1 MQQVTLNQT
10 TIFAIMR
17 NASKKILFLLLA
29 VFSIS
34 LFAFPA
40 FGAELTW
47 LGRPVVDRV
56 NELTLYIL
64 KIAGGIFLLMLVF
77 GGIYYSVSGS
87 NPDGQKKAKKTV
99 ISAILGLAIILV
111 SYVALMIIDQILV
124 QP

>member
-1 MQQVTLNQT
+1 M
-10 TIFAIMR
+10 F
-17 NASKKILFLLLA
+17 KKKLFFLFLI
-29 VFSIS
+29 FSIS

-64 KIAGGIFLLMLVF
+64 KIVGGIFLLMLVL
-77 GGIYYSVSGS
+77 GGIYYAVSS
-87 NPDGQKKAKKTV
+87 SSPDGQKKAKKMV
-99 ISAILGLAIILV
+99 VSAIIGLVIVLI

-124 QP
+124 QS